1 MIGRLSGVAG
11 LAGIGLVLFR
21 LAGALRMPVPA
32 RWTGYPAWQWWSIVA
47 SAAVAAAV
55 LTMVLLRL
63 RIRLRWIA
71 LVNAV
76 CCSWVVLL
84 VASSGTGWW
93 GFPTAA
99 VVEQAGE
106 AFGAARLVAAGSASA
121 IPPIGGVVA
130 TAAALLWALGAL
142 WAAGVSSKAPLLAVL
157 PPLVVFL
164 ELAMLDSP
172 GGLGWIVVFLSI
184 LGMSLAAVAADQ
196 RHWSAGRFSPAAR
209 ASPNVWRTS
218 PAAAMTTLAVV
229 VLVAASS
236 AWAVGSASAASGAG
250 EPGPLDSMVAIHRR
264 LVERSDRVVF
274 TAEIDGPD
282 SAVPGYWRG
291 AVLDRFDG
299 SAWHPTERPAVDAPE
314 SPAGAIAGALVQRVT
329 LVRPPS
335 QFWVP
340 ALGRAVRAESGDVP
354 LLVDPHTG
362 LVLTAGPVPA
372 PASYS
377 VESAGTESSEDLARY
392 LALPPDLDPRI
403 PDHAASL
410 VSDAASPAERAARL
424 LGFFDPANGFRYE
437 TTGEAGGDSVAAWL
451 FDDALAGYR
460 TGYCEQF
467 ASAMAV
473 MARSVGIPAR
483 VVIGFAAPLPRPDG
497 SVVVRDRDAHA
508 WVEAWIEGEG
518 WVTLDPTPAATAR
531 TGPLTTSAGV
541 TTTQPGGP
549 GRTTVTT
556 VTGTGVGAGDTA
568 APGSPT
574 AAIRWSTAVAA
585 AGLLLASIPIAKAA
599 RRRRRLRR
607 LSAGE
612 VPAGWAEITDRLAD
626 LGSEPPRFATPLE
639 VAATVDAAMT
649 PLAGAYGEF
658 LYAPGGV
665 SLAAG
670 RAATATD
677 SLLETERILEARYPL
692 WRRIWAR
699 LRPGSLLPASLR
711 GRAGQRPR

>member
-21 LAGALRMPVPA
+21 LAAALRMPVPA
-32 RWTGYPAWQWWSIVA
+32 QWSGYPAWQWWSIVA
-47 SAAVAAAV
+47 SASVAAAV
-55 LTMVLLRL
+55 LTTVLLRL
-63 RIRLRWIA
+63 RIRLRWNA
-71 LVNAV
+71 FVNAV

-99 VVEQAGE
+99 VVERAGE
-106 AFGAARLVAAGSASA
+106 AFDAARLVAAGSASG

-130 TAAALLWALGAL
+130 AAAALLWMLGAL
-142 WAAGVSSKAPLLAVL
+142 WAAGVSSRTPLLAVL

-172 GGLGWIVVFLSI
+172 GGLGWIVLFLSI
-184 LGMSLAAVAADQ
+184 LGISLAAVAADQ
-196 RHWSAGRFSPAAR
+196 RHWSAGRFSAA
-209 ASPNVWRTS
+209 AKTGPNVWRTS
-218 PAAAMTTLAVV
+218 PTAAMTTLAVV

-236 AWAVGSASAASGAG
+236 AWAVGSASASGAG

-274 TAEIDGPD
+274 TAEIDGSD
-282 SAVPGYWRG
+282 SGVSGYWRG

-299 SAWHPTERPAVDAPE
+299 SAWRPSERPAVDALE
-314 SPAGAIAGALVQRVT
+314 APAGAVAGALVQRVT

-340 ALGRAVRAESGDVP
+340 ALGHAIRAESGDVP
-354 LLVDPHTG
+354 LRVDPRTG

-377 VESAGTESSEDLARY
+377 VESAGNEAPDDLAPY

-403 PDHAASL
+403 PDRATGL
-410 VSDAASPAERAARL
+410 VSDAGSPAEQTARL

-437 TTGEAGGDSVAAWL
+437 TTLGAGSGSVAAWL
-451 FDDALAGYR
+451 FDDAVAGYR

-467 ASAMAV
+467 ASALAV
-473 MARSVGIPAR
+473 MARSAGIPAR
-483 VVIGFAAPLPRPDG
+483 VVIGFAAPLPGPGG

-508 WVEAWIEGEG
+508 WVEAWIEDDG
-518 WVTLDPTPAATAR
+518 WVTLDPTPASTVGSAS
-531 TGPLTTSAGV
+531 TSTSVPV
-541 TTTQPGGP
+541 TTTQPGVRG
-549 GRTTVTT
+549 GGTTVTT
-556 VTGTGVGAGDTA
+556 ASGTGAGNTA
-568 APGSPT
+568 APGSWT
-574 AAIRWSTAVAA
+574 TAIRWLGAVSA
-585 AGLLLASIPIAKAA
+585 AGVLLVSIPIAKAA

-612 VPAGWAEITDRLAD
+612 MPAGWAEITDRLTD
-626 LGSEPPRFATPLE
+626 LGSEPPRSATPLE
-639 VAATVDAAMT
+639 VAATVDTAMT

-658 LYAPGGV
+658 LYAPGA
-665 SLAAG
+665 LAAG
-670 RAATATD
+670 RAATATE

-692 WRRIWAR
+692 RRKIWAR

-711 GRAGQRPR
+711 GRTGRRPR